1 MNDELYVVN
10 RSDWRK
16 WLSRNHDTV
25 EAVWLVYFKKHT
37 GKPRIPYD
45 DAVEE
50 AICFGWIDSLVKRVD
65 DEKYIQKFS
74 PRKTGSTWSELNKKR
89 AETMIS
95 EGKMTEAGL
104 IKIEDAK
111 KSGEW
116 FRNPISKGSLAVPS
130 FIQAALNG
138 NLKAKKNFDRLAPTY
153 KRHYIGWITSAKKEE
168 TRRRRLKEALELLE
182 QNKKLGL
189 K

>member
-1 MNDELYVVN
+1 MSDELYVVN
-10 RSDWRK
+10 RSEWQK
-16 WLSRNHDTV
+16 WLSQNHDTE

-50 AICFGWIDSLVKRVD
+50 ALCFGWIDSLVKRVD

-89 AETMIS
+89 AEKMIA
-95 EGKMTEAGL
+95 EGKMTEAGMV
-104 IKIEDAK
+104 KIEDAK

-116 FRNPISKGSLAVPS
+116 FRKPAAKKTLVVPP
-130 FIQAALNG
+130 FIQTALN
-138 NLKAKKNFDRLAPTY
+138 NNPKAKENFNRLAPTY
-153 KRHYIGWITSAKKEE
+153 KRHYIGWITSVKREE
-168 TRRRRLKEALELLE
+168 TRIRRLNESLELLE

>member
-1 MNDELYVVN
+1 MSDELYVVN

-16 WLSRNHDTV
+16 WLNRNHNT
-25 EAVWLVYFKKHT
+25 EREVWLVYFKKHT
-37 GKPRIPYD
+37 EKPRIPYD

-50 AICFGWIDSLVKRVD
+50 ALCFGWIDSLVKRVD

-74 PRKTGSTWSELNKKR
+74 PRKARSTWSELNKKR
-89 AETMIS
+89 AEKMIA
-95 EGKMTEAGL
+95 EGKMTEAGI
-104 IKIEDAK
+104 IKIEEAK

-116 FRNPISKGSLAVPS
+116 FRKTAARKELVIPP
-130 FIQAALNG
+130 FIQEVLNS
-138 NLKAKKNFDRLAPTY
+138 NQKAKENFNKLAPTY
-153 KRHYIGWITSAKKEE
+153 KRHYIGWITSAKREE
-168 TRRRRLKEALELLE
+168 TRVRRLKESLELLE

>member
-1 MNDELYVVN
+1 MDDELYIVN
-10 RSDWRK
+10 RNDWRK
-16 WLSRNHDTV
+16 WLSQNHDTV

-50 AICFGWIDSLVKRVD
+50 ALCFGWIDSLVKRVD

-74 PRKTGSTWSELNKKR
+74 PRKTGSTWSESNKNR
-89 AETMIS
+89 AEKMIA
-95 EGKMTEAGL
+95 EGKMTEAGI
-104 IKIEDAK
+104 IKIKDAK

-116 FRNPISKGSLAVPS
+116 FRKPAAKKPLTVPS
-130 FIQAALNG
+130 FIQEALNS
-138 NLKAKKNFDRLAPTY
+138 NPKAKENFDQLAPTY
-153 KRHYIGWITSAKKEE
+153 KRHYIGWITSAKREE
-168 TRRRRLKEALELLE
+168 TRIRRLKESLELLK
-182 QNKKLGL
+182 QDKKLGL